1 MLCSVLCALYSVFCV
16 LCSVIINDVCCSSCA
31 PWPTPLPVFFERRS
45 HHAPKRCTIVQAL
58 VRPAFGRW
66 FPFSLRFPNL
76 VSWETGFPSL

>member
-1 MLCSVLCALYSVFCV
+1 VLCSVLCALYSVFCV

-58 VRPAFGRW
+58 HFMSYVSICAAR
-66 FPFSLRFPNL
+66 SLWL
-76 VSWETGFPSL
+76 VL